1 MSAYEA
7 IKEEAFEENRKIPE
21 LGLDISTFGNV
32 SAFDPQKGVL
42 AIKPSGVPYS
52 RLTMDQMV
60 VVDLDNK
67 VVEGELRPSS
77 DTRTHTVLYRNFK
90 GIRGIVHTHST
101 YAVAWAQ
108 AMRPIPVLGTTHADH
123 LAQDIPVTKVMSDD
137 MIGGDYE
144 EETGNQIL
152 DTFQALSFSEIEM
165 VLVACHGP
173 FTPAERHKDAFPDGE
188 LEEPASWSI
197 DFSAS
202 PLWRRRCALYGEH
215 YKDWLSSEGKAV
227 PDRIP
232 PEPWQ
237 GKQEVRLNMLR
248 CLLAVDEGLGRVLD
262 LLEEQG

>member
-173 FTPAERHKDAFPDGE
+173 FTWGDSAGKALYNSAV
-188 LEEPASWSI
+188 LEEVAKMAFLTEQINPGVQRMKKTLTDKHYLRKHGKNAY
-197 DFSAS
+197 
-202 PLWRRRCALYGEH
+202 YG
-215 YKDWLSSEGKAV
+215 
-227 PDRIP
+227 
-232 PEPWQ
+232 Q
-237 GKQEVRLNMLR
+237 T
-248 CLLAVDEGLGRVLD
+248 
-262 LLEEQG
+262 

>member
-1 MSAYEA
+1 MSVYEA

-21 LGLDISTFGNV
+21 LGLAISTFGNV

-77 DTRTHTVLYRNFK
+77 DTRTHTVLYRHFK

-101 YAVAWAQ
+101 YAIAWAQ

-137 MIGGDYE
+137 MIGGGYE

-173 FTPAERHKDAFPDGE
+173 FTWGDSAGKALYNSAV
-188 LEEPASWSI
+188 LEEVAKMAFLTEQINPEVKRMKKTLSDKHYLRKHGKNAY
-197 DFSAS
+197 
-202 PLWRRRCALYGEH
+202 YG
-215 YKDWLSSEGKAV
+215 
-227 PDRIP
+227 
-232 PEPWQ
+232 Q
-237 GKQEVRLNMLR
+237 T
-248 CLLAVDEGLGRVLD
+248 
-262 LLEEQG
+262 

>member
-1 MSAYEA
+1 MSVYEA

-21 LGLDISTFGNV
+21 LGLAISTFGNV

-77 DTRTHTVLYRNFK
+77 DTRTHTVLYRHFK

-137 MIGGDYE
+137 MIGGGYE

-173 FTPAERHKDAFPDGE
+173 FTWGDSAGKALYNSAA
-188 LEEPASWSI
+188 LEEVAKMAFLTEQINPEVKRMKKTLSDKHYLRKHGKNAY
-197 DFSAS
+197 
-202 PLWRRRCALYGEH
+202 YG
-215 YKDWLSSEGKAV
+215 
-227 PDRIP
+227 
-232 PEPWQ
+232 Q
-237 GKQEVRLNMLR
+237 T
-248 CLLAVDEGLGRVLD
+248 
-262 LLEEQG
+262 